1 MTKTFTTT
9 SIANVENEEEVKN
22 LFLTAEHYSNKEQCT
37 MYVMSNGETAV
48 VIHDDY
54 KEEFKE
60 KGYWLAAMYKSGYRV
75 DLF

>member
-1 MTKTFTTT
+1 MKMYC
-9 SIANVENEEEVKN
+9 VEHSKN
-22 LFLTAEHYSNKEQCT
+22 DF
-37 MYVMSNGETAV
+37 ETAV

-54 KEEFKE
+54 KEEFEE

>member
-1 MTKTFTTT
+1 
-9 SIANVENEEEVKN
+9 
-22 LFLTAEHYSNKEQCT
+22 

-54 KEEFKE
+54 KEEFEE